1 MSAPLLSKEAGE
13 ILARLFHQRIG
24 VLQAQMLLNQL
35 LAGGKYIPP
44 IDEAL
49 TAAQINAAFLDA
61 HRLNTL
67 LQAMVDNNTS
77 FMSALESQANGAKF
91 FNLAAAKQAIDHAEA
106 ACTPQDEQRS
116 SSASLSTPLSRSTTG
131 NASN

>member
-35 LAGGKYIPP
+35 VTSGKYIPSQ
-44 IDEAL
+44 DEAL
-49 TAAQINAAFLDA
+49 TAAQVNAAFLDA

-67 LQAMVDNNTS
+67 LQALVDENVT
-77 FMSALESQANGAKF
+77 FIQALESQTNGAKF
-91 FNLAAAKQAIDHAEA
+91 FNISAAKQAIDRAEA
-106 ACTPQDEQRS
+106 ACTPQDELPS
-116 SSASLSTPLSRSTTG
+116 SLEFQALLPTTQTTG
-131 NASN
+131 NSSI